1 MKRIFL
7 FFVIISFIFISS
19 FNPSEN
25 EQGIKTIVLDAGHG
39 GSDPGAI
46 GKNCKEKDIA
56 LAITLK
62 VGKYIE
68 ENLKGVKVIYTRKT
82 DVAVDLWKRPKI
94 ANDNKADLFI
104 SIHCNAVDNTKPYGT
119 ETWVMDVNKGSKN
132 LDVAKRENSVILLE
146 EDHETKYDGFD
157 PNSPEGHIIFS
168 FFQNEYLEQS
178 AELATMVQKQFTQ
191 RVGRNDRGVKQA
203 GFLVLW
209 KTTMPS
215 ILIET
220 GFVSNLN
227 EEAFLM
233 SKKGQDYLASA
244 IYRAIKE
251 YKLKIEGKDAAKNN
265 VNSNKNQTH
274 EKTTEVEKDNS
285 KQKETKPDKN
295 IKSNKQ
301 SIYFSV
307 QFASSSKKKSNNS
320 PDFKG
325 LKDVDNY
332 YHNGLYKYIV
342 GKENSLE
349 EAVKLQKKLREK
361 GFKDAF
367 VVAFNNGKRIS
378 PKEAVKLLK

>member
-1 MKRIFL
+1 M
-7 FFVIISFIFISS
+7 
-19 FNPSEN
+19 
-25 EQGIKTIVLDAGHG
+25 
-39 GSDPGAI
+39 
-46 GKNCKEKDIA
+46 
-56 LAITLK
+56 
-62 VGKYIE
+62 
-68 ENLKGVKVIYTRKT
+68 
-82 DVAVDLWKRPKI
+82 
-94 ANDNKADLFI
+94 
-104 SIHCNAVDNTKPYGT
+104 
-119 ETWVMDVNKGSKN
+119 
-132 LDVAKRENSVILLE
+132 
-146 EDHETKYDGFD
+146 
-157 PNSPEGHIIFS
+157 
-168 FFQNEYLEQS
+168 
-178 AELATMVQKQFTQ
+178 
-191 RVGRNDRGVKQA
+191 GRNDRGVKQA

>member
-7 FFVIISFIFISS
+7 FFVIASFIFISS
-19 FNPSEN
+19 FNPSKY
-25 EQGIKTIVLDAGHG
+25 QYRIKTIVLDAGHG
-39 GSDPGAI
+39 GNVPGAI
-46 GKNCKEKDIA
+46 GKHCKEKDIA

-68 ENLKGVKVIYTRKT
+68 DNLKDVKVIYTRKT
-82 DVAVDLWKRPKI
+82 DVDVELYKRAKI

-104 SIHCNAVDNTKPYGT
+104 SIHCNSVASSKPFGT
-119 ETWVMDVNKGSKN
+119 ETWVMGPTKSEAN
-132 LDVAKRENSVILLE
+132 LALAKKENSVILLE
-146 EDHETKYDGFD
+146 DDYESKYDGFD

-168 FFQNEYLEQS
+168 FFQNEFLKQS
-178 AELATMVQKQFTQ
+178 KNLAKKVQKQFTE

-220 GFVSNLN
+220 GFISNHD

-233 SKKGQDYLASA
+233 SEQGKDYIASA

-251 YKLKIEGKDAAKNN
+251 YKSQIEGNGGDTIKVED
-265 VNSNKNQTH
+265 NKNAEESNLSKPEEKVIENQP
-274 EKTTEVEKDNS
+274 EKTLEASE
-285 KQKETKPDKN
+285 
-295 IKSNKQ
+295 Q
-301 SIYFSV
+301 STYFSV
-307 QFASSSKKKSNNS
+307 QFASSSKEKPNDS

-325 LKDVDNY
+325 LKEVDKY
-332 YHNGLYKYIV
+332 FHNGLYKYFV
-342 GKENSLE
+342 GKEKTLQDALE
-349 EAVKLQKKLREK
+349 LQKNVRAK
-361 GFKDAF
+361 GFSDAF
-367 VVAFNNGKRIS
+367 VIAFNNGQRIS